1 MTLVAIL
8 TVRKASEDKFRAFE
22 SHAAAVMKLHGG
34 RIERTIVVAPDGE
47 SDVFKEIHVITF
59 PDMHAF
65 AAYKKDA
72 RLGEMAHLR
81 AEAVVNTEVLVG
93 EDGPTYDAR

>member
-8 TVRKASEDKFRAFE
+8 TVRKAAKGKFRAFE
-22 SHAAAVMKLHGG
+22 RHAAAVMKSHGG
-34 RIERTIVVAPDGE
+34 QIERTIVVTPEDE

-81 AEAVVNTEVLVG
+81 AESVINTEVLVG
-93 EDGPTYDAR
+93 EDGPTYDAS